1 MRLAV
6 VGTQGQVARSLA
18 ERGAARGLEVV
29 NVGRPDLDLLN
40 IDSVEAALARVVP
53 SIIVNAAAYTAVDQA
68 EAEEATAEQINGRA
82 AGRIA
87 EAAHRLGIPVVH
99 LSTDYVFDGTLDRPY
114 RETDPVA
121 PVSAYGRSKLVGEQL
136 VAAVHRDHVI
146 LRTAWVYSPFGKN
159 FVKTMLALGA
169 TRSEIAVVAD
179 QRGCPTSALDIAEAV
194 LDIGGR
200 MTADASPSLRGV
212 FHLVGRG
219 EATWA
224 EFAQTALDH
233 AVEFGRSP
241 VRVRGITTQEYPTP
255 ARRPMNSR
263 LDTSKLAQA
272 YGIKLPDWRES
283 VRACVG
289 RLLNQADKG
298 P

>member
-1 MRLAV
+1 MRVAV

-18 ERGAARGLEVV
+18 ERGAARGIEVV
-29 NVGRPDLDLLN
+29 NVGRPALDLLN
-40 IDSVEAALARVVP
+40 IDSVEATLTGVAP
-53 SIIVNAAAYTAVDQA
+53 SLVVNAAAYTAVDQA
-68 EAEEATAEQINGRA
+68 ESDEETAEQINGRA

-87 EAAHRLGIPVVH
+87 EVAQRLGVPVIH

-136 VAAVHRDHVI
+136 VAAAHPDHVI

-179 QRGCPTSALDIAEAV
+179 QRGCPTSALDIADAV
-194 LDIGGR
+194 LEIGGR
-200 MTADASPSLRGV
+200 LVASASPSQRGT
-212 FHLVGRG
+212 FHLVGTG

-263 LDTSKLAQA
+263 LDTGKLSQTF
-272 YGIKLPDWRES
+272 GVKLPDWRES
-283 VRACVG
+283 MRACVG
-289 RLLNQADKG
+289 RLLNEADKG

>member
-1 MRLAV
+1 MRVAV

-18 ERGAARGLEVV
+18 ERGAARGIEVV
-29 NVGRPDLDLLN
+29 NVGRPALDLLN
-40 IDSVEAALARVVP
+40 IDSVEATLTGVAP
-53 SIIVNAAAYTAVDQA
+53 SLVVNAAAYTAVDQA
-68 EAEEATAEQINGRA
+68 ESDEETAEQINGRA

-87 EAAHRLGIPVVH
+87 EVAQRLGVPVIH

-136 VAAVHRDHVI
+136 VAAAHPDHVI

-179 QRGCPTSALDIAEAV
+179 QRGCPTSALDIADAV
-194 LDIGGR
+194 LKIGGR
-200 MTADASPSLRGV
+200 LVASASPSQRGT
-212 FHLVGRG
+212 FHLVGTG

-263 LDTSKLAQA
+263 LDTSKLSQTF
-272 YGIKLPDWRES
+272 GVKLPDWRES

-289 RLLNQADKG
+289 RLLNEADKG

>member
-6 VGTQGQVARSLA
+6 IGTQGQVARSLA
-18 ERGAARGLEVV
+18 ERGAARGFEVV

-40 IDSVEAALARVVP
+40 LDGAEAVLARATPSVV
-53 SIIVNAAAYTAVDQA
+53 VNAAAYTAVDQA
-68 EAEEATAEQINGRA
+68 ESDEATAEQINGRA

-87 EAAHRLGIPVVH
+87 EVAHRLGVPLVH

-114 RETDPVA
+114 READPVA

-136 VAAVHRDHVI
+136 VAVAHPDHVI

-179 QRGCPTSALDIAEAV
+179 QRGCPTSALDIADAV
-194 LDIGGR
+194 LEIGGR
-200 MTADASPSLRGV
+200 LAADASPALRGT
-212 FHLVGRG
+212 FHLVGTG

-263 LDTSKLAQA
+263 LDTGKLAQA

>member
-1 MRLAV
+1 MRVAV

-18 ERGAARGLEVV
+18 ERGVARGVEVV
-29 NVGRPDLDLLN
+29 NVGRPALDLLN
-40 IDSVEAALARVVP
+40 INSVEATLTGVAP
-53 SIIVNAAAYTAVDQA
+53 SIVVNAAAYTAVDQA
-68 EAEEATAEQINGRA
+68 ESDEETAEQINGRA

-87 EAAHRLGIPVVH
+87 EVAQRLGVPVIH

-136 VAAVHRDHVI
+136 VAAAHPDHVI

-179 QRGCPTSALDIAEAV
+179 QRGCPTSALDIADAV
-194 LDIGGR
+194 LEIGGR
-200 MTADASPSLRGV
+200 LAAGASASQRGT
-212 FHLVGRG
+212 FHLVGTG

-224 EFAQTALDH
+224 DFAQTALDH

-263 LDTSKLAQA
+263 LDTGKLSQTF
-272 YGIKLPDWRES
+272 GVKLPDWRES

-289 RLLNQADKG
+289 RLLNEADKG

>member
-1 MRLAV
+1 MRVAV

-18 ERGAARGLEVV
+18 ERGVARGIEVV
-29 NVGRPDLDLLN
+29 NVGRPALDLLN
-40 IDSVEAALARVVP
+40 IDSVEATLTGVAP
-53 SIIVNAAAYTAVDQA
+53 SLVVNAAAYTAVDQA
-68 EAEEATAEQINGRA
+68 ESDEETAEQINGRA

-87 EAAHRLGIPVVH
+87 EVAQRLGVPVIH

-136 VAAVHRDHVI
+136 VAAAHPDHVI

-179 QRGCPTSALDIAEAV
+179 QRGCPTSALDIADAV
-194 LDIGGR
+194 LKIGGR
-200 MTADASPSLRGV
+200 LVASASPSQRGT
-212 FHLVGRG
+212 FHLVGTG

-263 LDTSKLAQA
+263 LDTGKLSQTF
-272 YGIKLPDWRES
+272 GVKLPDWRES

-289 RLLNQADKG
+289 RLLNEADKG

>member
-1 MRLAV
+1 MRVAV

-18 ERGAARGLEVV
+18 ERGAARGIEVV
-29 NVGRPDLDLLN
+29 NVGRPALDLLN
-40 IDSVEAALARVVP
+40 IDSVEATLTGVAP
-53 SIIVNAAAYTAVDQA
+53 SLVVNAAAYTAVDQA
-68 EAEEATAEQINGRA
+68 ESDEETAEQINGRA

-87 EAAHRLGIPVVH
+87 EVAQRLGVPVIH

-136 VAAVHRDHVI
+136 VAAAHPDHVI

-179 QRGCPTSALDIAEAV
+179 QRGCPTSALDIADAV
-194 LDIGGR
+194 LEIGGR
-200 MTADASPSLRGV
+200 LVASASPSQRGT
-212 FHLVGRG
+212 FHLVGTG

-263 LDTSKLAQA
+263 LDTGKLSRTF
-272 YGIKLPDWRES
+272 GVKLPDWRES
-283 VRACVG
+283 MRACVG
-289 RLLNQADKG
+289 RLLNEADKG

>member
-1 MRLAV
+1 MRVAV

-18 ERGAARGLEVV
+18 ERGAARGIEVV
-29 NVGRPDLDLLN
+29 NVGRPALDLLN
-40 IDSVEAALARVVP
+40 IDSVEATLTGVAP
-53 SIIVNAAAYTAVDQA
+53 SLVVNAAAYTAVDQA
-68 EAEEATAEQINGRA
+68 ESDEETAEQINGRA

-87 EAAHRLGIPVVH
+87 EVAQRLGVPVIH

-136 VAAVHRDHVI
+136 VAAAHPDHVI

-179 QRGCPTSALDIAEAV
+179 QRGCPTSALDIADAV
-194 LDIGGR
+194 LEIGGR
-200 MTADASPSLRGV
+200 LVASASPSQRGT
-212 FHLVGRG
+212 FHLVGTG

-263 LDTSKLAQA
+263 LDTGKLSRTF
-272 YGIKLPDWRES
+272 GVKLPDWRES

-289 RLLNQADKG
+289 RLLNEADKG